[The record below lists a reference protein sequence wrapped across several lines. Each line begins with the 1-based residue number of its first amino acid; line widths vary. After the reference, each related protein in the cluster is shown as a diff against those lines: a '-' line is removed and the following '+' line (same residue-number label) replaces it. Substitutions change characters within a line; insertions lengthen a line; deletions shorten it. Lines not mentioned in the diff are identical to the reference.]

1 MSQETLLT
9 ASPGESQGRSFAST
23 YSNEDE
29 KEEQEDRELLPSN
42 HGKSLLRKVKMEL
55 AATKSRLLSAVVAG
69 GGGGIVGIFRAHS
82 DAPESCTTGE
92 DSQ

>member
-1 MSQETLLT
+1 VSQETLLT

-55 AATKSRLLSAVVAG
+55 AATKSRL
-69 GGGGIVGIFRAHS
+69 
-82 DAPESCTTGE
+82 SCLP
-92 DSQ
+92 SLLAAAAAS